1 MKKPSI
7 KTWRRALQIG
17 VAVAFILI
25 PLLNHYRINYFTG
38 NFLAF
43 YAAGLPLADPLAVLQ
58 ITLKNYYLSV
68 DLLVGA
74 GIALGLAAAL
84 GTVFCSWVCPFGL
97 LSEWGQSLSKRLL
110 PRPDKEMSVKGR
122 GFRIK
127 IVLFGLGLAGFLLFS
142 TTPVLN
148 QLSLPAWYS
157 RIFQFYFEQRHI
169 SLAILFLLAILLV
182 EFVARQRLWCRYICP
197 QSFLITV
204 AKLINPSRLKI
215 GFQQDKC
222 LSNKPLSPCRKACS
236 LSLDPKALG
245 ESVDT
250 ECTNC
255 GDCVVACKKMGQAL
269 GFQFSSSKV
278 KTEGAG

>member
-1 MKKPSI
+1 MKNPSI
-7 KTWRRALQIG
+7 KTWRRSLQIG

-38 NFLAF
+38 NFLSF

-58 ITLKNYYLSV
+58 ITLKNYYLSI

-84 GTVFCSWVCPFGL
+84 GTVFCSWACPFGL
-97 LSEWGQSLSKRLL
+97 LSEWGQSLSRRLL
-110 PRPDKEMSVKGR
+110 PGADEGMNVKGR

-127 IVLFGLGLAGFLLFS
+127 IILFGLGFAGFLLLS

-169 SLAILFLLAILLV
+169 SLAILFLLAILLA
-182 EFVARQRLWCRYICP
+182 EFTVRKRLWCRYICP
-197 QSFLITV
+197 QSFLIIA
-204 AKLINPSRLKI
+204 AKLVNPYCLKI
-215 GFQQDKC
+215 GYQKDKC
-222 LSNKPLSPCRKACS
+222 LCKKDRDPCRKTCS
-236 LSLDPKALG
+236 LSLDPKSLG

-255 GDCVVACKKMGQAL
+255 GDCVVACKKMGKAL

-278 KTEGAG
+278 KAERSE

>member
-25 PLLNHYRINYFTG
+25 PLLNHFRINYFTG

-43 YAAGLPLADPLAVLQ
+43 YAAGLPLVDPLAVLQ

-97 LSEWGQSLSKRLL
+97 LSEWGQSLSGRLL
-110 PRPDKEMSVKGR
+110 PRADKGMSVKGR

-127 IVLFGLGLAGFLLFS
+127 IILFGLGLAGFLLFS

-182 EFVARQRLWCRYICP
+182 EFAARQRLWCRYICP
-197 QSFLITV
+197 QSFLLIA

-222 LSNKPLSPCRKACS
+222 LSNKAMSPCQKACS
-236 LSLDPKALG
+236 LSLDPKTLG

-255 GDCVVACKKMGQAL
+255 GDCVVACKRMGRAL
-269 GFQFSSSKV
+269 GFQFGLRYRNSD
-278 KTEGAG
+278 

>member
-7 KTWRRALQIG
+7 KFWRRALQIS
-17 VAVAFILI
+17 VALAFILI
-25 PLLNHYRINYFTG
+25 PLLNHFRISYFTG
-38 NFLAF
+38 NFLSF

-58 ITLKNYYLSV
+58 ITLKNYYINV

-97 LSEWGQSLSKRLL
+97 LSEWGHRLSRRLL
-110 PRPDKEMSVKGR
+110 PKTHKGVSVKSG

-127 IVLFGLGLAGFLLFS
+127 IILFGLGLGGFLLFS

-157 RIFQFYFEQRHI
+157 RIFQFYFEQWHV
-169 SLAILFLLAILLV
+169 SLAILFLLVVLTV
-182 EFVARQRLWCRYICP
+182 EFAARQRLWCRYVCP
-197 QSFLITV
+197 QSFLIIG

-222 LSNKPLSPCRKACS
+222 LSNKAMRPCHTACS
-236 LSLDPKALG
+236 LSLDPKTLAKT
-245 ESVDT
+245 VDT
-250 ECTNC
+250 DCTNC
-255 GDCVVACKKMGQAL
+255 GDCVVACNEMGQAL
-269 GFQFSSSKV
+269 GFQFRRFSAS
-278 KTEGAG
+278 